1 MIDHVMQQPAHV
13 AAPDHPRATAAFV
26 VGLVSVI
33 GSVFVLPAALGPLA
47 CYLGISARRAIEQEP
62 HRWGGHGQATAGVV
76 LGMIS
81 SAILALLAIA
91 ALLLAGLFAVAMRID
106 TGY

>member
-1 MIDHVMQQPAHV
+1 MTQQHARV

-33 GSVFVLPAALGPLA
+33 GAVFVLPAALGPLA
-47 CYLGISARRAIEQEP
+47 CYLGASARRSIEREP
-62 HRWGGHGQATAGVV
+62 DRWGGHGQATAGVV
-76 LGMIS
+76 LGIIA
-81 SAILALLAIA
+81 SAILALLAVA
-91 ALLLAGLFAVAMRID
+91 SLLLAGLFAVAMRID